1 MLIRA
6 RREEYQCALGRGERS
21 INAREDEEQ
30 GVSMWTRAKSNN
42 VYEGE
47 TQGETISMR
56 VRGEE

>member
-1 MLIRA
+1 MRT
-6 RREEYQCALGRGERS
+6 RTRSKEHQCALGRGARS

-42 VYEGE
+42 VDEGE
-47 TQGETISMR
+47 TQGSTISMR